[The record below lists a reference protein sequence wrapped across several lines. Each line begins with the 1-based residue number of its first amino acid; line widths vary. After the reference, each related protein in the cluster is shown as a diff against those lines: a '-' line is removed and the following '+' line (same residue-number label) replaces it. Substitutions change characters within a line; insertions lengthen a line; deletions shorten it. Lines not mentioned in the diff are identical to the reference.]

1 MAHYEVLD
9 LESVY
14 SKTGK
19 LLYKRPT
26 ENLESKSEMNKCE
39 GCPCEVH
46 LRWGEGWFNGICK
59 ATGSYL
65 NIYYHE
71 KEKPF
76 WCPFND

>member
-1 MAHYEVLD
+1 MAHYELLD

-26 ENLESKSEMNKCE
+26 ENLESKPEMNKCE

-46 LRWGEGWFNGICK
+46 LI
-59 ATGSYL
+59 

-76 WCPFND
+76 WCPLND